1 MQTNLNFGQALE
13 ALKQGKKISR
23 NGWNGKGMYV
33 SLCTPEINKTR
44 PEILPYLEMKTA
56 DEKYIPWL
64 ASQTDVMGEDW
75 CILD

>member
-1 MQTNLNFGQALE
+1 METGLNFGQALE

-23 NGWNGKGMYV
+23 NGWNGKRMYV

-56 DEKYIPWL
+56 DE
-64 ASQTDVMGEDW
+64 
-75 CILD
+75 